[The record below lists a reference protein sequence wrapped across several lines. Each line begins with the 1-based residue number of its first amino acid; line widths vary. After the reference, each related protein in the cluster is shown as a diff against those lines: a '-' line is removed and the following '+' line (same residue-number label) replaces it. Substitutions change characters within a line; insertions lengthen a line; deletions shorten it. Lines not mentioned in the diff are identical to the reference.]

1 MKNHSSL
8 SASPE
13 EKIFRV
19 LSQRLQL
26 KAKKTD
32 TIFLLRTKKKNRNG
46 VFKQLVLNSVTRPV
60 NNVIRFIE
68 PTNEQEF

>member
-32 TIFLLRTKKKNRNG
+32 TIFLLRTKKNRNS